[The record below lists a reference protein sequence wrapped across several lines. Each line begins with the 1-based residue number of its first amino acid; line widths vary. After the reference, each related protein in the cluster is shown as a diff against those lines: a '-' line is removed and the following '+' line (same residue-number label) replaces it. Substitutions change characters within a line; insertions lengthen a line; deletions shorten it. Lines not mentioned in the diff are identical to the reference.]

1 MDSAFFWPWK
11 YSVIYITC
19 DLFFLNLRGINIIQM
34 MFWNDNNFGVL
45 ILANFWIDNSSFIMQ
60 DSGYSNI
67 ISGFN
72 WTCNRQ
78 LSIHIDFTTL
88 NGFDLLL
95 SDLLSFIL
103 KFFMPFTMAHY
114 LEPFPKPTSK
124 LNFRFIAQ
132 WYIIEFSFSL
142 TSFRL
147 ICLNK
152 VAKI

>member
-1 MDSAFFWPWK
+1 M
-11 YSVIYITC
+11 
-19 DLFFLNLRGINIIQM
+19 LG
-34 MFWNDNNFGVL
+34 NDYNFGVF
-45 ILANFWIDNSSFIMQ
+45 IVTNFWIDNSSFIMQ

-103 KFFMPFTMAHY
+103 KFFMPFITVDY
-114 LEPFPKPTSK
+114 LEPFPEPTSK
-124 LNFRFIAQ
+124 FDFRFIAQ
-132 WYIIEFSFSL
+132 
-142 TSFRL
+142 
-147 ICLNK
+147 
-152 VAKI
+152 